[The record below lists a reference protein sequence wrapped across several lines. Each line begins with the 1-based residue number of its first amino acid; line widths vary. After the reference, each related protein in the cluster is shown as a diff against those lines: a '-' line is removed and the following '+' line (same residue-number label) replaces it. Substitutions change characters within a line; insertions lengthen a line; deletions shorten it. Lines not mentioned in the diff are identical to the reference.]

1 MKHLFLSAILSIL
14 FFPQFSFGFSEA
26 EIDSLESS
34 GKKSFSSNLWRT
46 QIDFALQRN
55 LEVSSR
61 FSDLLDTNKDTSLL
75 DPSNI
80 YYILNINLNYSLRE
94 IIKSFNF
101 LKNGEIFLTSSFNS
115 PFSGYNNNLEDYHLM
130 DYIQYGLGDM
140 TGGLTVPAY
149 KRENFLSYFSAGLTA
164 FPLSRF
170 SREAGLSSTMEGTVS
185 LLYFI
190 HKRKDWSLAFS
201 SSHNLAYSHYK
212 KEAADSRGIHYNIPW
227 DSSHGGG
234 FIYRQSRSR
243 KWPSNIRISA
253 VHYFGID
260 TKSTRNH
267 DLTLNSSLSWKIR
280 DRFFFNFSVKWKDR
294 IYVYNPFNK
303 NIGKQEP
310 IRFDL
315 TRTFFT
321 FGGSYS
327 F

>member
-1 MKHLFLSAILSIL
+1 MKHLFLFAILSVG
-14 FFPQFSFGFSEA
+14 FFPQISFGFSET

-34 GKKSFSSNLWRT
+34 GKKSFSSSLWRT

-61 FSDLLDTNKDTSLL
+61 FSDLLDINKDTSLL

-80 YYILNINLNYSLRE
+80 YYMLKLNLNYSLRE
-94 IIKSFNF
+94 IAKNFNF
-101 LKNGEIFLTSSFNS
+101 LKNGEIFLISSFNS
-115 PFSGYNNNLEDYHLM
+115 PFSGYNNNLSNYNWM
-130 DYIQYGLGDM
+130 DYIQYGLGDI
-140 TGGLTVPAY
+140 TGGLTVPTY
-149 KRENFLSYFSAGLTA
+149 KAENFLSYFSAGWIA

-170 SREAGLSSTMEGTVS
+170 SREAGLSSTIDGTVS

-201 SSHNLAYSHYK
+201 SSHNLAYSRYK
-212 KEAADSRGIHYNIPW
+212 KEAADSKGNYYNIPW

-234 FIYRQSRSR
+234 FIYRQNRSK
-243 KWPSNIRISA
+243 KWPSNIRVST
-253 VHYFGID
+253 VYYLGID

-280 DRFFFNFSVKWKDR
+280 NQFYLNFTVKWKDR
-294 IYVYNPFNK
+294 IYVSNPSNPDV
-303 NIGKQEP
+303 GKKEP

-315 TRTFFT
+315 TRTFFI